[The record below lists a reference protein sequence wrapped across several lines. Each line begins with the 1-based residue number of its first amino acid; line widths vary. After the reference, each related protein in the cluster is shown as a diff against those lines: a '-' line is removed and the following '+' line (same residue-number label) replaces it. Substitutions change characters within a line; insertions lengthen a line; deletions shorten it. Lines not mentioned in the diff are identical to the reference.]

1 MWRTCIYLGQLG
13 ALGWDAH
20 GGRDD
25 RHTKRPA
32 GASEQASWHQKAG
45 LGHLHAC
52 RVREVARGHMESTWQ
67 QVGSARPPRRP
78 HGQNTASAPAPAC
91 VGQPSRRLAGCRAA
105 CRPRAVLQ
113 ERATATI
120 EKDGALGW
128 IGETGII
135 RETAIA
141 QMPDRVL
148 QRTPIG
154 AVADACTFT
163 WPAALGRVRGCRGTF
178 PMQPHSI
185 TQPPAR
191 ARYPTRI
198 SGAAGWAGPAA
209 HAPPRAS
216 RPQLSCPGGL
226 SSP

>member
-45 LGHLHAC
+45 RGHLHAC

-135 RETAIA
+135 WETAIR
-141 QMPDRVL
+141 QMADTSKLMFELLAP
-148 QRTPIG
+148 
-154 AVADACTFT
+154 VA
-163 WPAALGRVRGCRGTF
+163 RGGWR
-178 PMQPHSI
+178 PHAH
-185 TQPPAR
+185 AR
-191 ARYPTRI
+191 APEPTHATCALSPRESVVACAYRI
-198 SGAAGWAGPAA
+198 VYGTGAKSN
-209 HAPPRAS
+209 PP
-216 RPQLSCPGGL
+216 
-226 SSP
+226 

>member
-45 LGHLHAC
+45 RGHLHAC

-67 QVGSARPPRRP
+67 QVGSARRPRRP
-78 HGQNTASAPAPAC
+78 HGQNTASAPAPAS

-135 RETAIA
+135 RGIAILYAKSRIRRMFRTATSNGTLH
-141 QMPDRVL
+141 QTERSLLTGVG
-148 QRTPIG
+148 RTG
-154 AVADACTFT
+154 E
-163 WPAALGRVRGCRGTF
+163 F
-178 PMQPHSI
+178 P
-185 TQPPAR
+185 TRRPAR
-191 ARYPTRI
+191 TVT
-198 SGAAGWAGPAA
+198 STS
-209 HAPPRAS
+209 PPRLAPRGSTHAS
-216 RPQLSCPGGL
+216 
-226 SSP
+226 